1 MNDPENI
8 IAAIYRAVGWINAEA
23 NSSWSVVEETKDR
36 SNRLFVERAQFNK
49 VSRNDR
55 HCGDTAVCGQKE
67 EKIVK
72 KS

>member
-8 IAAIYRAVGWINAEA
+8 IAAIYRAVGWINGEA
-23 NSSWSVVEETKDR
+23 NSPWSVVDETTYR
-36 SNRLFVERAQFNK
+36 STHLFAERAEFNK